1 MQMNINTYVYMYI
14 YVAQRFMIYVGRRW
28 IYVME
33 MRPSSSVSI
42 GLAAVSANNGAH
54 IHQEA
59 HVLCVFKFG
68 FKEFELNE

>member
-1 MQMNINTYVYMYI
+1 
-14 YVAQRFMIYVGRRW
+14 MIYVGRRW

-54 IHQEA
+54 NHQEA
-59 HVLCVFKFG
+59 HVGCVLKYG